1 MPDKPTSWHVEPDYV
16 SYLQELSSYSL
27 SQMQEE
33 PERLRHDRTQL
44 SADTQSLAYQ
54 NYRTFILTAD
64 CSLDIFTQFDR
75 VNSHLD
81 SIVEKSSTVK
91 NLCSEFVRRS
101 AEVDEKRQNN
111 SLVLTKHSELLEVL
125 EIPQVMETCVRN
137 GYYEEAL
144 ELSHHVQRLSTR
156 LKHIPMMQGI
166 ARDVANT
173 MELMQYQLLQ
183 LLGTNIQLPACL
195 KTIGYLRRMGVF
207 EEGELRIKFLQ
218 TRNSWLQ
225 QTLTAIPSDDPY
237 TYLGKLIET
246 SRVHLFDVITQYRGI
261 FPNDDPSVVVTS
273 SDLTQENKRSYAHV
287 FYGWIT
293 CKVGEFLHA
302 LEAVLDSHP
311 IQRLDSLLSQ
321 SMYFGLSFSRI
332 GADFRP
338 MLVNIFHRTLFK
350 TMSSHTQTASSDFR
364 ESMKNYILTLPYQAT
379 QPPSAYFQPSRD
391 SGKTLSPPQTL
402 LQFTPLARYLNQLL
416 TTLNEVK
423 QCPLLSLALPLR
435 SALEHSVTD
444 MVQAVC
450 EFDVRERSSYSEK
463 ERELFVQFCY
473 VTVSEL
479 IPFVSSALL
488 HLFPIDTVNQFLSRT
503 PCVLSAGEDLTA
515 EKKFRVFEPLN
526 AEQLGEPLRQ
536 LYSKEL
542 EQKLREVR
550 RSSQQRIETISMHS
564 SLPVTSP
571 GENIST
577 QVNREEQSEQATS
590 DPPTTVR
597 IQTAVDDDV

>member
-1 MPDKPTSWHVEPDYV
+1 MALPTV
-16 SYLQELSSYSL
+16 L
-27 SQMQEE
+27 
-33 PERLRHDRTQL
+33 RL
-44 SADTQSLAYQ
+44 
-54 NYRTFILTAD
+54 
-64 CSLDIFTQFDR
+64 
-75 VNSHLD
+75 
-81 SIVEKSSTVK
+81 
-91 NLCSEFVRRS
+91 
-101 AEVDEKRQNN
+101 
-111 SLVLTKHSELLEVL
+111 
-125 EIPQVMETCVRN
+125 
-137 GYYEEAL
+137 
-144 ELSHHVQRLSTR
+144 
-156 LKHIPMMQGI
+156 
-166 ARDVANT
+166 

-261 FPNDDPSVVVTS
+261 FPNDDPSVVMTS
-273 SDLTQENKRSYAHV
+273 SEYAQENKRSYAHV

-302 LEAVLDSHP
+302 LEAVLGSHP

-350 TMSSHTQTASSDFR
+350 TLTSHTRSASSDFR
-364 ESMKNYILTLPYQAT
+364 ESMKNYILTLPYQAV

-391 SGKTLSPPQTL
+391 SDRTLSPPQSL
-402 LQFTPLARYLNQLL
+402 LQFIPLARYLNQLL

-444 MVQAVC
+444 MVQAIR

-473 VTVSEL
+473 IAVSEL
-479 IPFVSSALL
+479 IPFLSSALL
-488 HLFPIDTVNQFLSRT
+488 HLFPIDAVNQFSSRRMINLSESVCPITLTFPLASSASLSYPSVSSFSARS
-503 PCVLSAGEDLTA
+503 PCSPPLSTGSGSSWGLCTA
-515 EKKFRVFEPLN
+515 
-526 AEQLGEPLRQ
+526 
-536 LYSKEL
+536 S
-542 EQKLREVR
+542 
-550 RSSQQRIETISMHS
+550 
-564 SLPVTSP
+564 
-571 GENIST
+571 
-577 QVNREEQSEQATS
+577 
-590 DPPTTVR
+590 
-597 IQTAVDDDV
+597 